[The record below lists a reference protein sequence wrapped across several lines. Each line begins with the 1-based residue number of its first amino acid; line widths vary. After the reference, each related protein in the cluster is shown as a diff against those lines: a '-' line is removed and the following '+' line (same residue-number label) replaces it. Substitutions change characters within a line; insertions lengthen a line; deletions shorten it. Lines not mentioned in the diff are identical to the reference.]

1 MQYAIQLCSEFK
13 ILKFIPNIK
22 CDMLAFSAGEM
33 HEAEVI
39 SDSNRRLVAT
49 VSCSSLSPIF
59 LKVFHFMSVGL
70 DLGR

>member
-13 ILKFIPNIK
+13 SLKFIPGIK
-22 CDMLAFSAGEM
+22 CDVLALSAGKM
-33 HEAEVI
+33 CEAEVM
-39 SDSNRRLVAT
+39 SDSNRRLVAM

>member
-13 ILKFIPNIK
+13 SLKFIPGIK
-22 CDMLAFSAGEM
+22 CDVLALSAGEM
-33 HEAEVI
+33 CEAEVM
-39 SDSNRRLVAT
+39 SDRNRRLVAM